1 MLETATQLL
10 SVLEQITPL
19 LLNISEAE
27 SAVRP
32 APGKWSKKEII
43 GHLIDSACNNQQKF
57 TRALIA
63 QEPIEVVGYQ
73 QDHWVRVQHYQTF
86 DWSQLVRLWDS
97 YNRFLAHIIANA
109 DPAKL
114 SNTLT
119 IDGKG
124 PFRLDFVMPDYVEHL
139 KHHLQAVLPG
149 EAHRIPSRF
158 LNVYGNVV

>member
-1 MLETATQLL
+1 MLETASQLRA
-10 SVLEQITPL
+10 VLEHITPL

-57 TRALIA
+57 TRTLIA
-63 QEPIEVVGYQ
+63 DGPIEVVGYQ
-73 QDHWVRVQHYQTF
+73 QNHWVSVQQYQTF
-86 DWSQLVRLWDS
+86 EWAQLVRLWDH
-97 YNRFLAHIIANA
+97 YNHFLAHVIAQA

-119 IDGKG
+119 IDGQG
-124 PFRLDFVMPDYVEHL
+124 PFRLDFIMPDYVEHL
-139 KHHLQAVLPG
+139 KHHLKAVLPE
-149 EAHRIPSRF
+149 EAHRLPSRF
-158 LNVYGNVV
+158 VNVYGNVD